1 MSVPQGQVP
10 GGRVLT
16 VVAAKGG
23 CGRTAL
29 ATNLAVV
36 LNSGGSRSV
45 CLVDLDLAFGDV
57 ATVLAVE
64 PTHGLADLATAGG
77 TLTQA
82 TVDSL
87 ITPIWPNLDGVL
99 VPATPGGAAAVS
111 AAMVGDLLALLAMR
125 YGHVVVDTPARLSGQ
140 VLAALDASTDHLLV
154 TTPER
159 PALRSLRAT
168 IDILDLLGYE
178 PHSRW
183 VVLNRS
189 DSEVGLTREDVLA
202 IAKTDLA
209 AELPSTVDI
218 PISVN
223 RGVPLALEQPE
234 HDYSRAVADLVRQ
247 RLGPTGAWR
256 W

>member
-1 MSVPQGQVP
+1 MSAPNGP
-10 GGRVLT
+10 APNGRVLT
-16 VVAAKGG
+16 IVAAKGG
-23 CGRTAL
+23 CGRTTL

-36 LNSGGSRSV
+36 LNAGGSRSV
-45 CLVDLDLAFGDV
+45 CLVDLDLASGDV
-57 ATVLAVE
+57 ATALAVE
-64 PTHGLADLATAGG
+64 PTHGLADLAGGG
-77 TLTQA
+77 TLTNA
-82 TVDSL
+82 AVDSL

-125 YGHVVVDTPARLSGQ
+125 YGHVVVDTPARISDQ

-168 IDILDLLGYE
+168 LDILDLLGYE
-178 PHSRW
+178 PSSRS

-189 DSEVGLTREDVLA
+189 DSQVGLTREDVLA
-202 IAKTDLA
+202 IAKAPLT

-218 PISVN
+218 PLSLN

-234 HDYSRAVADLVRQ
+234 HDYSRAVANLVRQ

>member
-1 MSVPQGQVP
+1 MSDQQGQAP

-16 VVAAKGG
+16 VIATKGG
-23 CGRTAL
+23 CGRTTL

-36 LNSGGSRSV
+36 LNAGGARSV
-45 CLVDLDLAFGDV
+45 CLVDLDLAFGDI

-64 PTHGLADLATAGG
+64 PTRGLAQLADFS
-77 TLTQA
+77 LTPD

-87 ITPIWPNLDGVL
+87 VTPIWPNLDGVL
-99 VPATPGGAAAVS
+99 VPAVPGGAAAMS
-111 AAMVGDLLALLAMR
+111 AAMVGDLLALLATR
-125 YGHVVVDTPARLSGQ
+125 YAHVVVDTPARISGH

-168 IDILDLLGYE
+168 LDILDLLGYE
-178 PHSRW
+178 PGSRS
-183 VVLNRS
+183 VVLNRG
-189 DSEVGLTREDVLA
+189 DSQVGLTREDVLA
-202 IAKTDLA
+202 ILRTEPA

-218 PISVN
+218 PVSVN

-234 HDYSRAVADLVRQ
+234 HDYSRAVAGLVRQ